1 MNTRDLLEDINVRP
15 VFENGGVRYEPGDLI
30 VALRLPDVDG
40 AIVCIPHGFGGLHRA
55 CDFERFQARIRVAS
69 DPEDPA
75 RTMHPGGVGRQRTD
89 DCIIYLAHHALG
101 CIPTRVNLA
110 GAQAELPNPV
120 QRALFKTR
128 SEVHRASV
136 DMYRSAHS
144 GMLSLQS
151 AVLAAERVGRL
162 QRACNRPRRGLP
174 CDNPAG
180 SKGGPCPAC
189 AAGDQ

>member
-1 MNTRDLLEDINVRP
+1 MTES
-15 VFENGGVRYEPGDLI
+15 EDLI

-55 CDFERFQARIRVAS
+55 SDFERFQARICIAS

-75 RTMHPGGVGRQRTD
+75 RAMHPGGAVGRQRAD
-89 DCIIYLAHHALG
+89 ECMIYLAHHALG
-101 CIPTRVNLA
+101 CIPTQVNLA

-144 GMLSLQS
+144 GMLSLAE
-151 AVLAAERVGRL
+151 AVDLAERVGRL
-162 QRACNRPRRGLP
+162 QRACNRSRRGLP

-180 SKGGPCPAC
+180 PKGKPCPDCEAPC
-189 AAGDQ
+189 